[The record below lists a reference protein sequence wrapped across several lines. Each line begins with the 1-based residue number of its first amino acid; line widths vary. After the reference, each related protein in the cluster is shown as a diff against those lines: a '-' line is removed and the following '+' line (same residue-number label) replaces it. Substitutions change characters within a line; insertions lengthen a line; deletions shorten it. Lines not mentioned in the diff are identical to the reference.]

1 MAFVSL
7 QNKKTKLSSTN
18 FKVVAVVKTIN
29 NTDLLLISANTAMRI
44 SSMGK
49 SIPASFCFYFK
60 IIKLH
65 KNNLG
70 NTFGQQ
76 GAQFWA
82 GSRAENIGKYPS
94 KKKKVINKSQAAF
107 FITPLKRIHFK

>member
-1 MAFVSL
+1 
-7 QNKKTKLSSTN
+7 
-18 FKVVAVVKTIN
+18 
-29 NTDLLLISANTAMRI
+29 
-44 SSMGK
+44 MGK

-65 KNNLG
+65 KNNQG

-94 KKKKVINKSQAAF
+94 KKKKGDK
-107 FITPLKRIHFK
+107 